1 MLLPRSFIGIL
12 LTLMTIMFGVGT
24 GLIVKLI
31 GDGIP
36 LVTLLMYRFIFSVP
50 LLVLPAVLVRGRAF
64 LQINARR
71 TLMVRIGFGC
81 IAMACWFTS
90 IRLLPLGQA
99 TALLQSSVIFITLM
113 SPFLLK
119 EKVGPYRWGAVIAG
133 LSGVIIITNPF
144 SGDVTQTAL
153 FGLGAALSGA
163 FLAIVLRRLGKGD
176 APISVACWYNG
187 SGFLALSVV
196 VLLYPSQFHLVSHS
210 IMLDLILLGLIGAAM
225 QIVYTSAY
233 RYADAVAVASMRYL
247 QMPVSAAFGYSLFAE
262 IMSIQEIFGA
272 LVIIASCL
280 FIAWRELIR
289 SREVNQPEI

>member
-71 TLMVRIGFGC
+71 TLMVRIGLGC

-99 TALLQSSVIFITLM
+99 TALLQSAVIFITIL
-113 SPFLLK
+113 SPLLLG
-119 EKVGPYRWGAVIAG
+119 EIIGIYRWSAVVKIGRAHVRTPVTS
-133 LSGVIIITNPF
+133 LS
-144 SGDVTQTAL
+144 
-153 FGLGAALSGA
+153 
-163 FLAIVLRRLGKGD
+163 RM
-176 APISVACWYNG
+176 
-187 SGFLALSVV
+187 
-196 VLLYPSQFHLVSHS
+196 PS
-210 IMLDLILLGLIGAAM
+210 
-225 QIVYTSAY
+225 SA
-233 RYADAVAVASMRYL
+233 
-247 QMPVSAAFGYSLFAE
+247 
-262 IMSIQEIFGA
+262 
-272 LVIIASCL
+272 
-280 FIAWRELIR
+280 
-289 SREVNQPEI
+289 